1 MYLYFSK
8 LWIFFYCFTIEFSLC
23 CRFGNLIP
31 SFQSLQLGAAL
42 GLVRLALIVG
52 LINQP
57 LTGTNIPEDVVNR
70 QVVHA
75 CINHFI
81 FTIRIHVH
89 KKKCFLNNIWIF
101 AFSFN
106 YHIYIDSKYH
116 FGSFFFSEI
125 FTLPPEASQFN
136 CWWVSFH

>member
-1 MYLYFSK
+1 MDVGLNALYSK
-8 LWIFFYCFTIEFSLC
+8 VFILGTCTCISVNCESSFIVLPLSSLST

-75 CINHFI
+75 
-81 FTIRIHVH
+81 
-89 KKKCFLNNIWIF
+89 
-101 AFSFN
+101 
-106 YHIYIDSKYH
+106 
-116 FGSFFFSEI
+116 
-125 FTLPPEASQFN
+125 
-136 CWWVSFH
+136 